1 MLILLR
7 DDQSV
12 GSTQGEQH
20 IRRTFG
26 KIKVRPQRVRVDAGI
41 VLQPGKQIK
50 MHNRCRHNPRR
61 IADLDTVKFEPDRL
75 KATA

>member
-26 KIKVRPQRVRVDAGI
+26 KIKVRPQRVRVDADI
-41 VLQPGKQIK
+41 VLQPRKQIE
-50 MHNRCRHNPRR
+50 MHNRHRQ
-61 IADLDTVKFEPDRL
+61 
-75 KATA
+75 